1 MTLRKN
7 WSLWLGTSMFSVLL
21 FFAIFGDQ
29 LSFVDPDPADSR
41 MRFYEDGSMARA
53 PFPPSLEDP
62 LGTDNDGRDLLSLLI
77 IGTKDTLRYIFLI
90 AVIRYIIAIPLAFL
104 AASKKGL
111 AYNLANG
118 WNSLFSSVPT
128 VFAAILLLMLPE
140 PVWKFDVDTPYSM
153 YWAILLL
160 ALMEVGRVSTLVSHD
175 IHEISEK
182 EYVKAGIIIG
192 NSPLKMYSHYYLPNI
207 MQNLIINFCNDLGRI
222 SLLIGQLALFSIFIA
237 SKILIL
243 EGEVVDIS
251 SATYDWQALLEK
263 SRSDVI
269 KAIWIPLVP
278 AVAITYTIF
287 TFNLLGEGLRKRFS
301 VDKTSSDTTLKDR
314 MIEILAI
321 GLSPI
326 RKYKAV
332 RWGLA
337 CIFLFAGGIII
348 WSHLFEPETVKEAP
362 KDEPVFIAEKPVDI
376 SETYDKKGEIL
387 VPITKSTTKMGG
399 LYDDINFIKTTMP
412 LKKFTPSPVFES
424 DKIQLV
430 CMNSDTKCR
439 EPVFYFPSPL
449 KNEGE
454 AMKAIQDHLPQD
466 AVVKST
472 LEQNGDK
479 IYNVTSE
486 IFSSSYPLES
496 REGLNITFK
505 FDENK
510 WIFAAAV
517 RMGHKKEE

>member
-1 MTLRKN
+1 MRKN
-7 WSLWLGTSMFSVLL
+7 WSLWLGISMFSVLL
-21 FFAIFGDQ
+21 FFAFFGEQ
-29 LSFVDPDPADSR
+29 LSFVNSNPADSR

-90 AVIRYIIAIPLAFL
+90 AGIRYLIAIPLAFL

-111 AYNLANG
+111 AYNLVNG

-128 VFAAILLLMLPE
+128 VFAAILLLILPE
-140 PVWKFDVDTPYSM
+140 PVWKFDLDTPYSM

-160 ALMEVGRVSTLVSHD
+160 ALMEVGRVSTLVSYD
-175 IHEISEK
+175 IYEISEK
-182 EYVKAGIIIG
+182 EYVKAGVIIG
-192 NSPLKMYSHYYLPNI
+192 NSPFKMYTHYYLPNI
-207 MQNLIINFCNDLGRI
+207 MQNLIVNFCNDLGRI
-222 SLLIGQLALFSIFIA
+222 TLLIGQLALFSIFIA

-243 EGEVVDIS
+243 EGGAVDIS

-278 AVAITYTIF
+278 AVAITYTIL
-287 TFNLLGEGLRKRFS
+287 TFNLLGEGLRKRFN
-301 VDKTSSDTTLKDR
+301 VYKTSSDRTLKNR
-314 MIEILAI
+314 MLELIII
-321 GLSPI
+321 GISPFKKF
-326 RKYKAV
+326 RAV

-337 CIFLFAGGIII
+337 CIFICAGGIIYLI
-348 WSHLFEPETVKEAP
+348 HFNEPEIVKVAP
-362 KDEPVFIAEKPVDI
+362 KSETEISSEKPVDI
-376 SETYDKKGEIL
+376 SETYVKKGEIL

-412 LKKFTPSPVFES
+412 LKKVTPSPVFES
-424 DKIQLV
+424 DQIKLV

-449 KNEGE
+449 KTEGE
-454 AMKAIQDHLPQD
+454 AMKAIQDHLPHD

-486 IFSSSYPLES
+486 SFSSSYPLES

-505 FDENK
+505 IDENK

>member
-1 MTLRKN
+1 MRKN
-7 WSLWLGTSMFSVLL
+7 WSLWLGISMFSILL
-21 FFAIFGDQ
+21 FFAFFGDQ

-77 IGTKDTLRYIFLI
+77 IGTKDTLIYIFLI
-90 AVIRYIIAIPLAFL
+90 AVFRYLIAIPLAFL

-175 IHEISEK
+175 IHEVSEK
-182 EYVKAGIIIG
+182 EYVKAGILIG
-192 NSPLKMYSHYYLPNI
+192 NSPLKMFTHYYLPNI

-243 EGEVVDIS
+243 EGGVVEIS

-287 TFNLLGEGLRKRFS
+287 TFNLLGEGLRKWFS
-301 VDKTSSDTTLKDR
+301 IDKTSSDRTLKDR
-314 MIEILAI
+314 MIDILVI

-326 RKYKAV
+326 RKYKAA

-348 WSHLFEPETVKEAP
+348 WSHLSDPETVKEAP
-362 KDEPVFIAEKPVDI
+362 KDEPVIIAEKPVDI

-387 VPITKSTTKMGG
+387 VPIKKSTTKMGG
-399 LYDDINFIKTTMP
+399 LYDDINFIKTTMQ

-439 EPVFYFPSPL
+439 EPVFYFPSPI
-449 KNEGE
+449 KSEGE
-454 AMKAIQDHLPQD
+454 AIKAIQDHLPQD
-466 AVVKST
+466 TMVKST

-486 IFSSSYPLES
+486 IFSSSYPLEY
-496 REGLNITFK
+496 RDGMNITFK

-510 WIFAAAV
+510 WIFAVAV

>member
-1 MTLRKN
+1 MRKN
-7 WSLWLGTSMFSVLL
+7 WYLWLGICMFSVLL
-21 FFAIFGDQ
+21 FFTLFGDR

-77 IGTKDTLRYIFLI
+77 IGTKDTLRYIFWI
-90 AVIRYIIAIPLAFL
+90 ALIRYIIAIPLAFL
-104 AASKKGL
+104 AASKRGL
-111 AYNLANG
+111 AYTIANA

-140 PVWKFDVDTPYSM
+140 PVWQFDVDIPYSM

-160 ALMEVGRVSTLVSHD
+160 ALTEVGRVSILVSH
-175 IHEISEK
+175 EINEIAEK

-192 NSPLKMYSHYYLPNI
+192 VKPFKMFTNYYFPNI

-222 SLLIGQLALFSIFIA
+222 TLLIGQLALFSIFIA

-243 EGEVVDIS
+243 EGGMVDIS

-278 AVAITYTIF
+278 AIAITYTIF
-287 TFNLLGEGLRKRFS
+287 TFNLLGEGLRKIFN
-301 VDKTSSDTTLKDR
+301 VYKTSNDPTYKDR
-314 MIEILAI
+314 LIQLFVI
-321 GLSPI
+321 GISPF
-326 RKYKAV
+326 RKHKALIWSLV
-332 RWGLA
+332 SIIVA
-337 CIFLFAGGIII
+337 AGGIIL
-348 WSHLFEPETVKEAP
+348 WSQLNEKETVKEVP
-362 KDEPVFIAEKPVDI
+362 IVDPVISAEKPVDI
-376 SETYDKKGEIL
+376 SDTYEKKGEIL

-412 LKKFTPSPVFES
+412 LKKFTPSPVFET
-424 DKIQLV
+424 DQIKLV

-439 EPVFYFPSPL
+439 EPVFYFPSPI
-449 KNEGE
+449 KTEGE
-454 AMKAIQDHLPQD
+454 AMNAIKDHLPEDTKVQ
-466 AVVKST
+466 ST
-472 LEQNGDK
+472 LEHNGDK
-479 IYNVTSE
+479 IYNVSSE
-486 IFSSSYPLES
+486 IFISSYPLES
-496 REGLNITFK
+496 RGGMSITFK

-517 RMGHKKEE
+517 RIGQKK